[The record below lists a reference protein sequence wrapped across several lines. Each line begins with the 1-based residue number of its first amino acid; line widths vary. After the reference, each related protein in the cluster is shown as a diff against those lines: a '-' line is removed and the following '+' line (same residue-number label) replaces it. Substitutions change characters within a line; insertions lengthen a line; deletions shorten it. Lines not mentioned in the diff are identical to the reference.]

1 MVSKTL
7 FIVLLVSG
15 LVALSDGYS
24 GGAPVDV
31 CEDMTPRHPAAPQK
45 SKIPYKV
52 SVNSEAVSAGGVAK
66 ITISGKGGFKGFLV
80 QVRRNGDPV
89 GKFLVAD
96 DDKFVK
102 TISCGK
108 GAQVIFDRFRQIVD
122 WLVPWLKRMFPL
134 PALQNAAT
142 HKNSE
147 NKNNLSLNWQA
158 PAGLKDQVQV

>member
-1 MVSKTL
+1 MASKTL
-7 FIVLLVSG
+7 LIVFLVSG
-15 LVALSDGYS
+15 LVALSNGYS

-31 CEDMTPRHPAAPQK
+31 CEDMTPKHPAAPQK
-45 SKIPYKV
+45 SKMPYKV
-52 SVNSEAVSAGGVAK
+52 LVNSEAVSAGGVAK

-108 GAQVIFDRFRQIVD
+108 GAQ
-122 WLVPWLKRMFPL
+122 
-134 PALQNAAT
+134 NAAT

-158 PAGLKDQVQV
+158 PAGLKDQVQVYVTVAQDGGTYWVHQPTALIKVN